1 MIVPTKRFW
10 ALVALGVPIALVGAV
25 VPGFEKLLLPYD
37 VGIFGLLLITGFVAK
52 KGDPLTVK
60 RDSDPIL
67 SVRVPNA
74 VKLTLENTSQAPI
87 MVEVRDEP
95 PESVFATKTSFKMR
109 LQPERPE
116 EVSYSITPLERGE
129 QDFTG
134 THVRYLA
141 PLGLA
146 WVQKELPTQQTTRVY
161 PNVKAVK
168 EFDLL
173 KQRGKLNMMGLRRT
187 RNKGLGQEF
196 ESLRDYN
203 EDDYR
208 TIDWKASARR
218 GKLVVRNYETEKNQA
233 VIVCVDVGRHMMAEV
248 DGVRKLDYAL
258 DSALMLMHTAERQG
272 DQIGLLVF
280 NDVIK
285 AYAAPRKGRAQVAAI
300 LDKVHDAQAEPVQP
314 NYAAAFTY
322 LANRWKKRSL
332 LVVFT
337 DAENE
342 DQATDLVQSLGP
354 IHRRHLLM
362 VVRVA
367 DPKLRELRHLPV
379 QDERDMYARTA
390 ALWYSAD
397 RKKAEAVLRAAGFH
411 TLEAEPQE
419 LASALVGAYLRVK
432 ELSLI

>member
-10 ALVALGVPIALVGAV
+10 ALVALGIPMALVGAV
-25 VPGFEKLLLPYD
+25 VPGFEKFVLPYD
-37 VGIFGLLLITGFVAK
+37 VGIFGLLLITGLVAK
-52 KGDPLTVK
+52 KGDPLVVK
-60 RDSDPIL
+60 RESDPIL

-74 VKLTLENTSQAPI
+74 VKLSLENTSQAP
-87 MVEVRDEP
+87 VVAEVRDEP
-95 PESVFATKTSFKMR
+95 PGSAEASQTDFKMT
-109 LQPERPE
+109 LSPDRPE
-116 EVSYSITPLERGE
+116 EVSYTIVPRERGE
-129 QDFTG
+129 QDFAG

-146 WVQKELPTQQTTRVY
+146 WVQKVLPTQETVRVY

-173 KQRGKLNMMGLRRT
+173 KQRGKLNMLGLRRT
-187 RNKGLGQEF
+187 RHKGLGQEF

-218 GKLVVRNYETEKNQA
+218 GKLVVKNFETEKNQA
-233 VIVCVDVGRHMMAEV
+233 VIVCVDLGRHMMAEV
-248 DGVRKLDYAL
+248 DGVRKLDLAL
-258 DSALMLMHTAERQG
+258 DSALMLMHTAERKG
-272 DQIGLLVF
+272 DQIGLLAF

-300 LDKVHDAQAEPVQP
+300 LDRVHDAQAEPVQP

-342 DQATDLVQSLGP
+342 DQAQDLVSSLGP

-367 DPKLRELRHLPV
+367 DPKLRELRALRV
-379 QDERDMYARTA
+379 QDDRDMYARTA
-390 ALWYSAD
+390 ALWYAAD
-397 RKKAEAVLRAAGFH
+397 RKKAESVLRAAGFH
-411 TLEAEPQE
+411 TLEAEPQD

>member
-1 MIVPTKRFW
+1 MIVPSKRFW
-10 ALVALGVPIALVGAV
+10 VLVALGIPIALAGAV

-37 VGIFGLLLITGFVAK
+37 VGIFALMLITGFVAK
-52 KGDPLTVK
+52 KGDPLSVK
-60 RDSDPIL
+60 RASDPIL
-67 SVRVPNA
+67 SVRVPNSIS
-74 VKLTLENTSQAPI
+74 LTLENMSRAPLV
-87 MVEVRDEP
+87 VEVRDEP
-95 PESVFATKTSFKMR
+95 PTTALVTKSDFKMR
-109 LQPERPE
+109 ILPERPE
-116 EVSYSITPLERGE
+116 EVEYSITPRERGE
-129 QDFTG
+129 QSFTG
-134 THVRYLA
+134 TFVRFLA

-146 WVQKELPTQQTTRVY
+146 WVQKELPTQETCRVY

-173 KQRGKLNMMGLRRT
+173 KQRGKLNLIGLRRT
-187 RNKGLGQEF
+187 RQKGLGQEF

-203 EDDYR
+203 DDDFR

-218 GKLVVRNYETEKNQA
+218 GKLVVRNFETERNQA

-248 DGVRKLDYAL
+248 DGVRKLDLAL

-322 LANRWKKRSL
+322 LANRWNKRSL

-342 DQATDLVQSLGP
+342 DQAADLVQSLGP

-362 VVRVA
+362 VVRVV
-367 DPKLRELRHLPV
+367 DPKIRELRHAPV
-379 QDERDMYARTA
+379 IDDRDLYFRTA
-390 ALWYSAD
+390 ALWYGQD
-397 RKKAEAVLRAAGFH
+397 RRKAEAVLRTAGFH
-411 TLEAEPQE
+411 TIEAEPQD

-432 ELSLI
+432 ELNLI